1 MKKLLLTSLF
11 LILAGMSSGLAQN
24 GGFAGASM
32 RIGFGP
38 RGLAMGNAMSAH
50 THQGVYGYY
59 NPALSAALIDQKQF
73 DLSVASMAF
82 DRELQSVA
90 AAFPLPPKAGLT
102 VYLSRA
108 GVDNIDGR
116 TQSGFH
122 TGFMSTNEYQ
132 LATSFGIR
140 LSERVYGGFGLKIN
154 ISDLDD
160 ELAAETN
167 FGIDLGLL
175 VRLTNHLNLGITVQ
189 DLISEFTYNSSGLF
203 GQNQA
208 QNITNQFPTRIKFAG
223 AYQHEKWVFSSEYEI
238 RVQNSTILEPELI
251 LIGGQPQVLDQ
262 ESEITTSATLLRFGG
277 AYEIHERVTLRSGYR
292 FTDLGTS
299 GSGSFSSGFSIHL
312 PFDHLSPS
320 VDYALVSE
328 PYQVS
333 IMHVFALRFN
343 L

>member
-1 MKKLLLTSLF
+1 MMKKMLLALLIIICFNSL
-11 LILAGMSSGLAQN
+11 SQAQN

-59 NPALSAALIDQKQF
+59 NPALSAALVDNKQI
-73 DLSVASMAF
+73 DLSVASMTF

-102 VYLSRA
+102 LYLTRA

-116 TQSGFH
+116 TLSGFH
-122 TGFMSTNEYQ
+122 TGFMSTNQYQ

-140 LSERVYGGFGLKIN
+140 ISERFYGGLGLKIN

-175 VRLTNHLNLGITVQ
+175 ARLTDQINIGITVQ

-203 GQNQA
+203 GQTQA
-208 QNITNQFPTRIKFAG
+208 QNVTNQFPTRIKFAG
-223 AYQHEKWVFSSEYEI
+223 AYQREKWVISSEYEI
-238 RVQNSTILEPELI
+238 RVQNSTIVEPELV
-251 LIGGQPQVLDQ
+251 LFGGQPLVLDE
-262 ESEITTSATLLRFGG
+262 ESEITTSSTLLRFGG
-277 AYEIHERVTLRSGYR
+277 AYEIHERITLRSGYR
-292 FTDLGTS
+292 FTDLGSS

-320 VDYALVSE
+320 IDYALVSE

-333 IMHVFALRFN
+333 IMHVFALRLN